1 MKARLTLIAALL
13 AGFAAGVVTTQS
25 LRAGAGQTAYFVTLF
40 DIGQKQSDTDYP
52 SLYPSS
58 FQAFGG
64 RYVVKN
70 GNMISFDGQ
79 PPGQFVVVAFDS
91 MARLLDWH
99 SSKAFKELYDVHKI
113 DQVKAFA
120 VDGFAD

>member
-1 MKARLTLIAALL
+1 MKAYLTLMLALL
-13 AGFAAGVVTTQS
+13 AGFAAGILTARS
-25 LRAGAGQTAYFVTLF
+25 LHASASQTAYFVTLF
-40 DIGQKQSDTDYP
+40 DVGQKQSDTDYP

-58 FQAFGG
+58 FQPFGG

-91 MARLLDWH
+91 MARLLEWH
-99 SSKAFKELYDVHKI
+99 SSKAFKDLYDVHKI

-120 VDGFAD
+120 VDGFSD